1 MGETKER
8 NGFTFYRTFSEG
20 AMALPQEEQ
29 LEFLW
34 AIFRL
39 ALDNQEPNEEDFSA
53 LGRTLWRMIKPNLLA
68 DRRKFE
74 NGCKGGAPSE
84 KMKGNQNARK
94 YPKDSHETNLKQS
107 KNKPKTN
114 LKQSNVNVNVDVD
127 VNDNVNDN
135 VDVDVIKRDNKSAKM
150 RFTPPTF
157 AELKEFIDSG
167 FYQVDANSFYSH
179 YEAIGWKVGKN
190 SMKDW
195 KAAVR
200 SWHSREM
207 KERKDNTQRTDDESR
222 YEAVMRAVAEGYVR
236 AHTPQNY

>member
-1 MGETKER
+1 MSDTKER
-8 NGFTFYRTFSEG
+8 NGFTFYRTFCEG
-20 AMALPQEEQ
+20 AMVLPQEEQ

-53 LGRTLWRMIKPNLLA
+53 LGRTFWRMIKPNIMA

-74 NGCKGGAPSE
+74 NGCKGGAPE
-84 KMKGNQNARK
+84 GNQNARK
-94 YPKDSHETNLKQS
+94 YSIDSHENNLKTTKKQ
-107 KNKPKTN
+107 PKTN
-114 LKQSNVNVNVDVD
+114 QKTSNVNVDVDVD

-135 VDVDVIKRDNKSAKM
+135 VDVIERVDKSAKM

-207 KERKDNTQRTDDESR
+207 KERKDNTKRTDGKPSNE
-222 YEAVMRAVAEGYVR
+222 ELMMAVAQGIAR
-236 AHTPQNY
+236 AKTSQYH